1 MPLIIDDED
10 VPDLLRGLRK
20 LIVEEEKDATRARA
34 EKTSYAPQLE
44 NAVTHLKFKLAKY
57 EKRDKERKR

>member
-1 MPLIIDDED
+1 MPMIVDDDD
-10 VPDLLRGLRK
+10 VPDMLRGLRK
-20 LIVEEEKDATRARA
+20 LIVEEEKDAKRARD

-57 EKRDKERKR
+57 EKRDKERKQ